1 MAKLNKNGEP
11 RKKRVTKQMIMAKN
25 RKNGQKKA
33 WATRRAKYGASGL
46 KPKGIE
52 EGKLLGF
59 TERELNMD
67 PELKFLREREREL
80 HEVITA
86 LQHDLKLA
94 KKTIEE
100 MTAQQEEMQN
110 NFLAPEND
118 RIKEL
123 EHTNAI
129 LQGKLLGFEACFG
142 ALAEEINQ

>member
-33 WATRRAKYGASGL
+33 WATRREKYGESGL

-52 EGKLLGF
+52 EGKSRMTNKGVM
-59 TERELNMD
+59 E

-110 NFLAPEND
+110 NFLAPESD

>member
-33 WATRRAKYGASGL
+33 WATRRERRQKDGVSGL

-52 EGKLLGF
+52 EGIAEASVMEPEWKL
-59 TERELNMD
+59 
-67 PELKFLREREREL
+67 LREREREL

-110 NFLAPEND
+110 NFLAPESD

-142 ALAEEINQ
+142 ALAEELNQ

>member
-33 WATRRAKYGASGL
+33 WATRREKYGESGL

-52 EGKLLGF
+52 EGIAVASVM
-59 TERELNMD
+59 E
-67 PELKFLREREREL
+67 PELKLLREREREL

-100 MTAQQEEMQN
+100 MTAQQEEMQH
-110 NFLAPEND
+110 NFLAPEID
-118 RIKEL
+118 RIMEL

>member
-33 WATRRAKYGASGL
+33 WATRREKYGVSGL

-52 EGKLLGF
+52 EGIAVASVM
-59 TERELNMD
+59 E
-67 PELKFLREREREL
+67 PELKLLREREREL

-100 MTAQQEEMQN
+100 MKANHEEQARTINKDKM
-110 NFLAPEND
+110 A
-118 RIKEL
+118 EL

-142 ALAEEINQ
+142 ALAEELNQ

>member
-52 EGKLLGF
+52 EGIAVASVM
-59 TERELNMD
+59 E
-67 PELKFLREREREL
+67 PELKLLREREREL

-110 NFLAPEND
+110 NFLAPESD

>member
-33 WATRRAKYGASGL
+33 WATRREKYGESGL

-52 EGKLLGF
+52 EGKSRMTNKGVM
-59 TERELNMD
+59 E

-100 MTAQQEEMQN
+100 MKANHEEQARTINKDKM
-110 NFLAPEND
+110 A
-118 RIKEL
+118 EL